1 MRYIS
6 FTWFALTLLLTGLTY
21 IFLGLNYEQSIHRAA
36 VVFSASVA
44 VYTIVMLLYWFLK
57 QKKSI

>member
-6 FTWFALTLLLTGLTY
+6 FTWFALTLLLTVLAY
-21 IFLGLNYEQSIHRAA
+21 VFLGLNYEQSIRSAA
-36 VVFSASVA
+36 VVFSASMA
-44 VYTIVMLLYWFLK
+44 TYAIVILIYWFLR